1 MFLTGESRRE
11 FGEGEGDS
19 SCTLFSLF
27 PGNVCNG
34 VGVCG
39 WWVYRTLTLNTAECG
54 GEGWCVLRGVTS
66 TELTLHDDSGCG
78 GAASLSEETSLLDM
92 ES

>member
-1 MFLTGESRRE
+1 MIVAVLCSPCSRE
-11 FGEGEGDS
+11 MS
-19 SCTLFSLF
+19 VM
-27 PGNVCNG
+27 VCKC
-34 VGVCG
+34 V
-39 WWVYRTLTLNTAECG
+39 WVYRTITLNTAECG